1 MKQLC
6 LKDERGQL
14 IAFIGDPDDFRAQHD
29 SARSLAVGSKSEARL
44 AWIDWIESTEP
55 GNGSKLLA
63 QALTILEAEGVS
75 LIGLEVVPK
84 RPEDFDRTV
93 EFYEK
98 FGFVYVAKFH
108 PYTDGPVMFRD
119 AGWNGM
125 E

>member
-1 MKQLC
+1 MKQLR
-6 LKDERGQL
+6 LNDERGQL
-14 IAFIGDPDDFRAQHD
+14 IAFIGQPDDFQSQSD
-29 SARSLAVGSKSEARL
+29 SARSLAVGSKAELRV

-84 RPEDFDRTV
+84 RPEDFERTV
-93 EFYEK
+93 EFYER

-108 PYTDGPVMFRD
+108 PYAAGPIMVRD